1 MSRDAVAAL
10 ADALERLPRLRLGDV
25 PTPLQPAPRF
35 SARLAALAGAGVE
48 VWLKRDD
55 LLGPAFGGNKVRKLE
70 LLLGDALAQGADC
83 VITTGAAQSN
93 HARLT
98 AACARLVGLEP
109 YLVLR
114 GAPDS
119 PVQGNLLLD
128 HLLGAH
134 VELVAVRRTAET
146 WPAMEALAARL
157 RSGGRR
163 PYLIPVG
170 GSVPLGAAA
179 YAGAM
184 LELDAQL
191 AAAGLQPHAVFH
203 ASSSSGTQ
211 AGLALGA
218 AALARIGRDRRVAG
232 VDVDGEPDALER
244 SVAGLARETAA
255 RLGLPDE
262 LLPDPASHVSVL
274 GGYAGPGYGRVS
286 EAGREAIRLLAETE
300 GVFADPVYSG
310 KALAGLLG
318 EVCSG
323 RVPAGSQMVF
333 WHTGGTPALFA
344 YADALV

>member
-119 PVQGNLLLD
+119 PVQGNLLL
-128 HLLGAH
+128 
-134 VELVAVRRTAET
+134 
-146 WPAMEALAARL
+146 
-157 RSGGRR
+157 
-163 PYLIPVG
+163 
-170 GSVPLGAAA
+170 
-179 YAGAM
+179 
-184 LELDAQL
+184 
-191 AAAGLQPHAVFH
+191 
-203 ASSSSGTQ
+203 
-211 AGLALGA
+211 
-218 AALARIGRDRRVAG
+218 
-232 VDVDGEPDALER
+232 
-244 SVAGLARETAA
+244 
-255 RLGLPDE
+255 
-262 LLPDPASHVSVL
+262 
-274 GGYAGPGYGRVS
+274 
-286 EAGREAIRLLAETE
+286 
-300 GVFADPVYSG
+300 
-310 KALAGLLG
+310 
-318 EVCSG
+318 
-323 RVPAGSQMVF
+323 
-333 WHTGGTPALFA
+333 
-344 YADALV
+344 